1 MIDSSKPPYIFVGT
15 LHHLT
20 VSYSNYSEDKTCSFD
35 YQISVY
41 PVRCEG
47 ESPVLVGVAAVAVFQ
62 SAHWAWH
69 YNGRAEDTPKR

>member
-1 MIDSSKPPYIFVGT
+1 MIDGSKPHYIFVGT
-15 LHHLT
+15 LNHLT
-20 VSYSNYSEDKTCSFD
+20 VSYSIYSEGKPCSFD

-41 PVRCEG
+41 LVRCEG
-47 ESPVLVGVAAVAVFQ
+47 EGPVLVGVTAVAVFQ